1 MHKLIKASLPND
13 WEKEF
18 ATKEE
23 AAAELR
29 KHICKSCLLGEQ
41 EYVDSS
47 SATGLSVEKV
57 APPDPNSMEDLL
69 GTPCGREF
77 WYEPPVTP
85 SLSRPNQGS

>member
-18 ATKEE
+18 HTKEE
-23 AAAELR
+23 ATAELR

-47 SATGLSVEKV
+47 SESGLSVEKV
-57 APPDPNSMEDLL
+57 TPPDPNSIEDLL
-69 GTPCGREF
+69 GTPCGCEF
-77 WYEPPVTP
+77 WYEPPDTSP
-85 SLSRPNQGS
+85 LSRPQR